1 MSANVNAQIA
11 EQLRTAEV
19 SGTPCAP
26 IAPLLP
32 AGDLAAAYAVQEINT
47 DAALA
52 AGRRLAGRKI
62 GLTSASVQKQLGVDQ
77 PDYGMLF
84 ADMAWDDGAEV
95 PIDAIL
101 QPKVEAEVALVL
113 ERDLPHER
121 HTVADIISATAYAL
135 PGIEIVGSRIAD
147 WKIGIVDTIADNA
160 SSGGF
165 VLGSSPRLLR
175 QLDLRLCGMVLEVNG
190 QVQSSGAGRACL
202 GNPLNAAR
210 WLADMMVAKGR
221 PLQAGDIILTGALGP
236 MATVRSGHAVDVRIS
251 GLGDVS
257 VRFGEGARA

>member
-1 MSANVNAQIA
+1 MSASIIDQVAA
-11 EQLRTAEV
+11 QLRAAET

-32 AGDLAAAYAVQEINT
+32 SGDVVAAYAVQEINT
-47 DAALA
+47 RAALA
-52 AGRRLAGRKI
+52 AGRRLVGRKI
-62 GLTSASVQKQLGVDQ
+62 GLTSTVVQAQLGVDQ

-84 ADMAWDDGAEV
+84 ADMAWDDCAEV

-113 ERDLPHER
+113 DRDLPHER

-135 PGIEIVGSRIAD
+135 PCIEIVGSRIAD

-165 VLGSSPRLLR
+165 LLGTAPRMLGNF
-175 QLDLRLCGMVLEVNG
+175 DLRLCGMELEVNG

-210 WLADMMVAKGR
+210 WLADVMVANRR

-236 MATVRSGHAVDVRIS
+236 MVAVDEGQAVDVRIN

-257 VRFGEGARA
+257 VRFSTGARA

>member
-1 MSANVNAQIA
+1 MPANNIDQVAA
-11 EQLRTAEV
+11 QLRAAEA
-19 SGTPCAP
+19 SGTPCPP

-32 AGDLAAAYAVQEINT
+32 PGDLAAAYAVQEINT
-47 DAALA
+47 RAALA
-52 AGRRLAGRKI
+52 AGHRLVGRKI
-62 GLTSASVQKQLGVDQ
+62 GLTSTVVQAQLGVDQ

-84 ADMAWDDGAEV
+84 ADMAWDDCAEV

-113 ERDLPHER
+113 DRDLPHER
-121 HTVADIISATAYAL
+121 HTIADIVSATAYAL
-135 PGIEIVGSRIAD
+135 PCIEIVGSRIAD

-165 VLGSSPRLLR
+165 ILGTTPRSLADF
-175 QLDLRLCGMVLEVNG
+175 DLRLCGMVLEVNG

-210 WLADMMVAKGR
+210 WLADRMAANGR

-236 MATVRSGHAVDVRIS
+236 MVAVHAGQAVDVRIH

-257 VRFGEGARA
+257 VRFDKGTRA